1 MALPFSKAM
10 KSHAIIV
17 FSNGHLANHFNWL
30 IRSLEPWLQFVC
42 HLMFRKTDEM
52 LELLL
57 GLGG

>member
-17 FSNGHLANHFNWL
+17 FSNGHSANHFNWL

-42 HLMFRKTDEM
+42 RLI
-52 LELLL
+52 L
-57 GLGG
+57 